1 VEWSAHNYQF
11 RFNYCRKKY
20 VIFLT
25 KKASF
30 HSNISSKRVG
40 HRHASVSGS
49 ASGKVKRSGETAGT
63 KSERNDRR
71 RAADGSN
78 RSCGK

>member
-1 VEWSAHNYQF
+1 MILSPF
-11 RFNYCRKKY
+11 PFNYCHKKHI
-20 VIFLT
+20 VFVT
-25 KKASF
+25 KKLRFNLTFQVNTLA
-30 HSNISSKRVG
+30 IG
-40 HRHASVSGS
+40 HASVSGS